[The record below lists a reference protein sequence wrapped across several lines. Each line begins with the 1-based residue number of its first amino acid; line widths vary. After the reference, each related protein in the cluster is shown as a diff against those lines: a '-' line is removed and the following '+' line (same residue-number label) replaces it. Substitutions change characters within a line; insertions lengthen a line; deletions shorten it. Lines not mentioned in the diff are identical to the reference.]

1 MDATYINTMDDMVDQ
16 LKSNTMS
23 FGECFET
30 VIVRDFRECKR
41 PPQTEKKLKTLHRRM
56 H

>member
-23 FGECFET
+23 FGACLYLRAL
-30 VIVRDFRECKR
+30 IGIMC
-41 PPQTEKKLKTLHRRM
+41 
-56 H
+56 